1 MRGLIEVEAAVAEV
15 LWYSAVELR
24 CLWPQAVAVVL
35 ETMPMMAMEIQVP
48 VDPQVVIIVAILV
61 DQAVE
66 VEVLVETI
74 RPMPVVE
81 LAGIIMVVVLLMERE
96 EKIFPMVDKV
106 VSDILVKVAM
116 ADLAAAL
123 DPTQELEAAADI
135 PAAAQET
142 GATLVMAVAADP
154 I

>member
-1 MRGLIEVEAAVAEV
+1 MEAAVAEV

-106 VSDILVKVAM
+106 VSGNPVLMALM
-116 ADLAAAL
+116 ADLAVAA
-123 DPTQELEAAADI
+123 DHTQELEAAADI

>member
-1 MRGLIEVEAAVAEV
+1 MEAAVAEV

-48 VDPQVVIIVAILV
+48 VDPQVVMPVAILV
-61 DQAVE
+61 DQAAE
-66 VEVLVETI
+66 PMVLVEAIQT
-74 RPMPVVE
+74 MPVVE
-81 LAGIIMVVVLLMERE
+81 LAGVMMVLALIMERE
-96 EKIFPMVDKV
+96 EKSFPMVDKV
-106 VSDILVKVAM
+106 VSGNPVLMALM
-116 ADLAAAL
+116 ADLAVAA
-123 DPTQELEAAADI
+123 DHTQELEAAADI